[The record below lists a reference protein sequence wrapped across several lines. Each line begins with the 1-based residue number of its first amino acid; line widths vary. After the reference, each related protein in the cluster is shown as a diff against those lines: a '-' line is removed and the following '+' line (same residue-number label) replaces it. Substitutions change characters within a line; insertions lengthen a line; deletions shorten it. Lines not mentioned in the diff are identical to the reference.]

1 MKEEPTKAK
10 VVRLEEQALGENLPF
25 RVELWQGA
33 TDKVERI
40 LARAVS
46 AALGRAIFNA
56 ALSEH
61 PDRRITLRRGSRLI
75 ADSTK
80 RQA

>member
-1 MKEEPTKAK
+1 MMKEEPSKTR
-10 VVRLEEQALGENLPF
+10 VVRLEDQTLSETLPF
-25 RVELWQGA
+25 RVELWQDGKSKA
-33 TDKVERI
+33 IERV

-61 PDRRITLRRGSRLI
+61 PDRRITLRRGSRVI
-75 ADSTK
+75 ADSAK
-80 RQA
+80 Q

>member
-1 MKEEPTKAK
+1 MEEQSKTK
-10 VVRLEEQALGENLPF
+10 VVRLEEQTLSESLPS
-25 RVELWQGA
+25 RVELWQDGKGNA
-33 TDKVERI
+33 VERV

-46 AALGRAIFNA
+46 AALGRAIFSA

-61 PDRRITLRRGSRLI
+61 PDRRITLRRGSRVI

-80 RQA
+80 Q

>member
-1 MKEEPTKAK
+1 MEEQRKTK
-10 VVRLEEQALGENLPF
+10 VVRLEEQTLSESLPF
-25 RVELWQGA
+25 RVELWQDGKGNA
-33 TDKVERI
+33 VERV

-46 AALGRAIFNA
+46 AALGRAIFSA

-61 PDRRITLRRGSRLI
+61 PDRRITLRRGSRVI

-80 RQA
+80 Q